1 MKYSYS
7 KSTPHQGYQSSPPS
21 RVSPVPAASFS
32 GKTGGGGLFPFLP
45 NLTSTP
51 EPTPEEWA
59 NEGYGEGYGELSN
72 HAEQLAEASSELK
85 RANAASEGAEGKK
98 DETVEQPNSPNVPK
112 ITAEKDRILYSFGEG
127 GSSGYAPDV
136 VVSGSGSDI
145 LPDRIY
151 ASDKTN
157 RIPDMVYGG
166 RGADELPD
174 FVYGDNRGDVL
185 PDSVYGGQSSDN
197 LPDMVYG
204 DNRSD
209 AMRWRSFEDVYDEL
223 PTQVISGKVGGQ
235 DKDTVKPATAQV
247 GTSLKTQG
255 TVNLKNV
262 NNLPQMDT
270 SMFKA
275 PEHQPSPI
283 EKFIDYTIQYQQ
295 DKMEHPLREIG
306 MQAAASLV
314 ALPVLGAIAPSL
326 AAAPVVAPAAASV
339 ANNIT
344 KLVPQA
350 SQTVQK
356 VTQSAPVA
364 NNIVNFADYA
374 NKAPAAASSVQ
385 KVAAGIAASTASLAS
400 ALSAKA
406 KPVGWDSSTQ
416 KYNSVS
422 STVPLGGIGR

>member
-45 NLTSTP
+45 NLAPTP
-51 EPTPEEWA
+51 EPTPEEYA
-59 NEGYGEGYGELSN
+59 QEGYGEGYGELAN

-98 DETVEQPNSPNVPK
+98 DETVEQPNSPNFPK

-127 GSSGYAPDV
+127 GSSGYAPDAV
-136 VVSGSGSDI
+136 YSGSGSDI

-174 FVYGDNRGDVL
+174 FVYEDNRGDVL
-185 PDSVYGGQSSDN
+185 PDFVYGGQSADN

-223 PTQVISGKVGGQ
+223 PTQVVSGKVGGQ

-247 GTSLKTQG
+247 GTPLKTQG

-275 PEHQPSPI
+275 PEHQPSML
-283 EKFIDYTIQYQQ
+283 EKFVDYAVEYHH

-306 MQAAASLV
+306 IQTAASLV
-314 ALPVLGAIAPSL
+314 ALPLASAAVQSL
-326 AAAPVVAPAAASV
+326 APAVASVAAPVV
-339 ANNIT
+339 NNIT

-350 SQTVQK
+350 SQTMQK

-406 KPVGWDSSTQ
+406 KPVGWDSNTQ
-416 KYNSVS
+416 QYNSVS
-422 STVPLGGIGR
+422 SAVPLGGIGR